1 MVDPHQM
8 HSLIAAAISEC
19 RKNHP
24 KGEILGEEA
33 KVMAKCVVQQLADA
47 GYHIEVS
54 ANKGEASASDRSDAE
69 PANSIHG

>member
-19 RKNHP
+19 RKNHLEGGIHP
-24 KGEILGEEA
+24 EEA

-47 GYHIEVS
+47 GYHIEVL
-54 ANKGEASASDRSDAE
+54 ANKDEATAGGRSDAK
-69 PANSIHG
+69 PANSVHG